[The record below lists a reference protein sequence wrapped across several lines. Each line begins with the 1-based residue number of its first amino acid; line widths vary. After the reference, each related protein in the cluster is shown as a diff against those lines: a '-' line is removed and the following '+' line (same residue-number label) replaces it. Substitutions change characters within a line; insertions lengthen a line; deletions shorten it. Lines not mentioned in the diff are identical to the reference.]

1 MIDHRGEPSSGTR
14 PEDDSS
20 SGPSYG
26 IGAVARR
33 LGVPAPTLRTWN
45 LRYGIGPSHRSPGGH
60 RRYGDADLRRLE
72 EMNRL
77 IKAGLPPAE
86 AAQAALGA
94 GAVQRQSGQ
103 PGAVAVEEP
112 EVPVGPG
119 RPVPRPGPSAVTI
132 LTRAALNLDA
142 VTVSRTLEAALS
154 SHGVPWTWDH
164 LVRPTFASIVR
175 RQQATGADIHIEH
188 LFSERLLA
196 ALTPLTGRPADPAH
210 PRVILL
216 TCADEEQHTLPLYA
230 LAATLTTAHRLETRL
245 LGPRTPYPS
254 LAAAIRRLAPAAVF
268 IWSEREETGDPAPLA
283 DLPVLRPPTRVI
295 TGGYGWPVADLPPG
309 VTHAESLPD
318 AVTKI
323 LATLT

>member
-1 MIDHRGEPSSGTR
+1 MIDHRGEPSSGNR

-20 SGPSYG
+20 SDPSYG

-45 LRYGIGPSHRSPGGH
+45 LRYGIGPSQRSPGGH
-60 RRYGDADLRRLE
+60 RRYGTADLRRLE

-86 AAQAALGA
+86 AAQAALSGPGA
-94 GAVQRQSGQ
+94 ETAVQEPGTSGTET
-103 PGAVAVEEP
+103 VP
-112 EVPVGPG
+112 EPG
-119 RPVPRPGPSAVTI
+119 RPVPRAGPSAVTI

-142 VTVSRTLEAALS
+142 VTVSRTLEAALTT
-154 SHGVPWTWDH
+154 HGVSWTWDH
-164 LVRPTFASIVR
+164 LIRPTFAVILR
-175 RQQATGADIHIEH
+175 RQQSTGADIDIEH

-196 ALTPLTGRPADPAH
+196 ALTPLTGRPATPAH

-216 TCADEEQHTLPLYA
+216 TCADEEQHTLPVYA
-230 LAATLTTAHRLETRL
+230 LAATLTTAHHLETRL

-268 IWSEREETGDPAPLA
+268 IWSEREATGDPAPLA
-283 DLPVLRPPTRVI
+283 NLPVLRPPTRVV
-295 TGGYGWPVADLPPG
+295 TGGRGWPVADLPSG
-309 VTHAESLPD
+309 VIHADSLTD

-323 LATLT
+323 RATLT